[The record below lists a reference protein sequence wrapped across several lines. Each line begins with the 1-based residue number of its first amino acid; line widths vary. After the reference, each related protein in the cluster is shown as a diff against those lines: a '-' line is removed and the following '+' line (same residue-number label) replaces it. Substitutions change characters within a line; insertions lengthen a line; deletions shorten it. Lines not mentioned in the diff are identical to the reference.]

1 MNKAQF
7 FNFMK
12 SKNRVPDDNDYFAYQ
27 FGLTRGGNR
36 LTTKEKIALNRKKLV
51 DQINKASQGKST
63 NTQATT
69 GKTSGNTTQLPPGVK
84 SFEQYAAERMVSW
97 RSTTKHDYEQ
107 YLASKGITQHSE
119 TNKHNHIINK
129 NNQGGKGLAGG
140 GIHTDIHNKVI
151 GKKFHDEKKSTEA
164 PVTPEPTP
172 VIREDPS
179 VSDKF
184 NTPEYRDIL
193 EKWDYTNFQRKQQGL
208 EPLPKPPPPAEKPAQ
223 NVQVLGSQNAPQAQI
238 LTPGAPPAQTPPIK
252 QRMQVSATDGS
263 KDPSQII
270 VGQQPPQGNRRMIVT
285 G

>member
-164 PVTPEPTP
+164 PKPAP

-193 EKWDYTNFQRKQQGL
+193 EKWDYENFQRKQRGE
-208 EPLPKPPPPAEKPAQ
+208 EPLPKPLPPAEKPSE
-223 NVQVLGSQNAPQAQI
+223 NVKTLGSQNTPKAQI
-238 LTPGAPPAQTPPIK
+238 LSAGSTPAQAPPIK
-252 QRMQVSATDGS
+252 QRMQVSADDGS
-263 KDPSQII
+263 KDKSEII
-270 VGQQPPQGNRRMIVT
+270 VGQQPPQNTRRMIVT